1 MFSGWGKKVEAKAT
15 YIATYISP
23 HFNERGM
30 LVPYYDCLF
39 VCLIYLFIGGKA
51 MKRPGNPLICFSFVS
66 RFLLLAYDHSSLRNS
81 WLQKCF
87 RMTQKSKA
95 EGFRLHLSTER
106 ERETVSELSQV
117 IYVKNK
123 TKLDKSQSSDITILN
138 VQYSISFNKHDRHI
152 LINNIYI
159 PNIFP
164 LLGIS

>member
-1 MFSGWGKKVEAKAT
+1 MCVCVSQ
-15 YIATYISP
+15 IP

-30 LVPYYDCLF
+30 LVPYYDFLF
-39 VCLIYLFIGGKA
+39 VCLIWGESYEKTWQPVNLFQF
-51 MKRPGNPLICFSFVS
+51 RFSLFVV
-66 RFLLLAYDHSSLRNS
+66 SLRPQLFEKQLVTEMFQDDS
-81 WLQKCF
+81 EIKSRRLQI
-87 RMTQKSKA
+87 TSQ
-95 EGFRLHLSTER
+95 HR